1 MILDYDDY
9 GPYEPAFT
17 SHWTLVTRPQRG
29 VPMSP
34 SSTRTTCPGRV
45 AAGSGGVGRAKPQQQ
60 WISFFHFAK
69 SIIIYMDLYGLFT
82 CMCMYIYI
90 ELYWDFDVFW
100 YFIQSFHT
108 WTEKSPVKRLA
119 LPPRALRTAA
129 LWSKSCGFGWGYM
142 V

>member
-1 MILDYDDY
+1 
-9 GPYEPAFT
+9 
-17 SHWTLVTRPQRG
+17 
-29 VPMSP
+29 MSP

-90 ELYWDFDVFW
+90 LNYTGILYFGILFNL
-100 YFIQSFHT
+100 ST
-108 WTEKSPVKRLA
+108 LGREKSPVKRLA

-142 V
+142 VRGAYKPIIYK